1 MNLPT
6 TTTHQIPDLERMA
19 RAFSASK
26 LFGVKTPEEA
36 LALCLIAQSEGRH
49 PASAAQDYHIINGRP
64 AKKAES
70 MLRDFIASGGTVE
83 WHALDDAKADA
94 TFSHPSG
101 GTVRISWDMAR
112 ASKAAINNPMW
123 KKYPRQMLRS
133 RVVSEGVRTVCP
145 GATSGMLVV
154 EEAQD
159 LQPRDVTPRLGVVE
173 RPSVVERLNLQS
185 SVVEVEAEPE
195 PDYEANLEASADVS
209 LDALKA
215 AWTATPTDVQ
225 RRLGREYLDSLKAR
239 AEALEAVAE
248 PAEDLEAMF

>member
-1 MNLPT
+1 MNLPA

-70 MLRDFIASGGTVE
+70 MLRDFIASGGSVE
-83 WHALDDAKADA
+83 WHGLDDTKADA

-101 GTVRISWDMAR
+101 GTVRITWDMAR
-112 ASKAAINNPMW
+112 ASKAGINNPMW

-159 LQPRDVTPRLGVVE
+159 MPVRDVTPR
-173 RPSVVERLNLQS
+173 PSVIERLNLES
-185 SVVEVEAEPE
+185 SVIETEIEDE
-195 PDYEANLEASADVS
+195 PDYEGLLNAAAKQGMEALKDQWEATPRDVRS
-209 LDALKA
+209 RLGKDYLDALK
-215 AWTATPTDVQ
+215 DI
-225 RRLGREYLDSLKAR
+225 
-239 AEALEAVAE
+239 AVALPVDEE
-248 PAEDLEAMF
+248 PAEDPEAMF

>member
-49 PASAAQDYHIINGRP
+49 PASAAQDYHIISGKP

-70 MLRDFIASGGTVE
+70 MLRDFIASGGSVE
-83 WHALDDAKADA
+83 WHGLDDTKADA

-101 GTVRISWDMAR
+101 GTVRISWDMIR
-112 ASKAAINNPMW
+112 AKKAGLNTAMW
-123 KKYPRQMLRS
+123 SKYPRQMLRS

-159 LQPRDVTPRLGVVE
+159 LPVRDVTPR
-173 RPSVVERLNLQS
+173 PNVVERLNLES
-185 SVVEVEAEPE
+185 SVAEFEIPDEPDHEGLLNAAAKQGMEALKDQWQATPRDVQNRLGKDYLDVLKDVAAGSIRIIEPE
-195 PDYEANLEASADVS
+195 D
-209 LDALKA
+209 
-215 AWTATPTDVQ
+215 
-225 RRLGREYLDSLKAR
+225 
-239 AEALEAVAE
+239 
-248 PAEDLEAMF
+248 PAEDPEAMF

>member
-1 MNLPT
+1 MSNLPT
-6 TTTHQIPDLERMA
+6 THTIPDLERMA

-36 LALCLIAQSEGRH
+36 LALCLIAQSENRH

-70 MLRDFIASGGTVE
+70 MLRDFIASGGAVE
-83 WHALDDAKADA
+83 WHGLDDTKADA

-101 GTVRISWDMAR
+101 GTVRITWDMAR
-112 ASKAAINNPMW
+112 ASKAGINNPMW

-145 GATSGMLVV
+145 GATSGMLVI

-159 LQPRDVTPRLGVVE
+159 LQPRDVTPR
-173 RPSVVERLNLQS
+173 PSVIERLNLES
-185 SVVEVEAEPE
+185 SVVEISDE
-195 PDYEANLEASADVS
+195 PDHEAILNAAAKEG
-209 LDALKA
+209 LDALKT
-215 AWTATPTDVQ
+215 AWQSTPRDVQ
-225 RRLGREYLDSLKAR
+225 NRLGKDHLDFLKDVAAGSVR
-239 AEALEAVAE
+239 IIEAEE

>member
-1 MNLPT
+1 MSNLPT

-70 MLRDFIASGGTVE
+70 MLRDFIASGGSVE
-83 WHALDDAKADA
+83 WHGLDDTKADA

-101 GTVRISWDMAR
+101 GTVRISWDMIR
-112 ASKAAINNPMW
+112 AKKAGLNTAMW
-123 KKYPRQMLRS
+123 SKYPRQMLRS

-159 LQPRDVTPRLGVVE
+159 LPVRDVTP
-173 RPSVVERLNLQS
+173 RPSVVERLNLES
-185 SVVEVEAEPE
+185 SVIETEIEDE
-195 PDYEANLEASADVS
+195 PDHEGLLNAAAKQG
-209 LDALKA
+209 LDALKT
-215 AWTATPTDVQ
+215 AWQSTPREIQ
-225 RRLGREYLDSLKAR
+225 NRLGKDYLDALKDIA
-239 AEALEAVAE
+239 AASPVAE
-248 PAEDLEAMF
+248 EPDEDPEAMF

>member
-6 TTTHQIPDLERMA
+6 TTTTYTIPDIERMA

-36 LALCLIAQSEGRH
+36 LALCLIAQSENRH

-70 MLRDFIASGGTVE
+70 MLRDFIASGGSVE
-83 WHALDDAKADA
+83 WHGLDDTKADA

-101 GTVRISWDMAR
+101 GTVRITWDMAR
-112 ASKAAINNPMW
+112 ASKAGINNPMW

-159 LQPRDVTPRLGVVE
+159 LPVRDVTPR
-173 RPSVVERLNLQS
+173 PNVVERLNLES
-185 SVVEVEAEPE
+185 SVIETEIEDEPDHEGLLNAAAKQGMEALKDQWEATPRDVKNRLGKDHLDVLKDVAAGSVRFVEPE
-195 PDYEANLEASADVS
+195 
-209 LDALKA
+209 
-215 AWTATPTDVQ
+215 
-225 RRLGREYLDSLKAR
+225 
-239 AEALEAVAE
+239 E
-248 PAEDLEAMF
+248 PAEDPEAMF

>member
-1 MNLPT
+1 MSNLPT
-6 TTTHQIPDLERMA
+6 THTIPDLERMA

-36 LALCLIAQSEGRH
+36 LALCLIAQSENRH

-70 MLRDFIASGGTVE
+70 MLRDFIASGGSVE
-83 WHALDDAKADA
+83 WHGLDDTIADA

-145 GATSGMLVV
+145 GATSGMLVI

-159 LQPRDVTPRLGVVE
+159 LQPRDVTPR
-173 RPSVVERLNLQS
+173 PSVIERLNLES
-185 SVVEVEAEPE
+185 SVVEISDE
-195 PDYEANLEASADVS
+195 PDHEAILNAAAKEG
-209 LDALKA
+209 LDALKT
-215 AWTATPTDVQ
+215 AWQSTPRDVQ
-225 RRLGREYLDSLKAR
+225 NRLGKDHLDFLKDVAAGSVR
-239 AEALEAVAE
+239 LIEADE

>member
-1 MNLPT
+1 MSNLPT

-70 MLRDFIASGGTVE
+70 MLRDFIASGGSVE
-83 WHALDDAKADA
+83 WHGLDDTKADA

-101 GTVRISWDMAR
+101 GTVRITWDMAR
-112 ASKAAINNPMW
+112 ASKAGINNPMW

-145 GATSGMLVV
+145 GATSGMLVI

-159 LQPRDVTPRLGVVE
+159 LPVRDVTP
-173 RPSVVERLNLQS
+173 RPSVVERLNLES
-185 SVVEVEAEPE
+185 SVVEAE
-195 PDYEANLEASADVS
+195 YELDHEELLNAAAKQG
-209 LDALKA
+209 LDALKE
-215 AWTATPTDVQ
+215 AWQATPRDVQ
-225 RRLGREYLDSLKAR
+225 NRLGKDHLDFLKDVAAGSVR
-239 AEALEAVAE
+239 IIEPAEE
-248 PAEDLEAMF
+248 PAEDVEGMF

>member
-1 MNLPT
+1 MSNLPT
-6 TTTHQIPDLERMA
+6 TYQIPDLERMA

-26 LFGVKTPEEA
+26 LFGVTTPEQA
-36 LALCLIAQSEGRH
+36 LALCLIAQSENRH

-70 MLRDFIASGGTVE
+70 MLRDFIASGGAVE
-83 WHALDDAKADA
+83 WHGLDDTKADA

-112 ASKAAINNPMW
+112 ASKAGINNPMW

-145 GATSGMLVV
+145 GATSGMLVI

-159 LQPRDVTPRLGVVE
+159 LQPRDVTPR
-173 RPSVVERLNLQS
+173 PSVIERLNLES
-185 SVVEVEAEPE
+185 AVIENE
-195 PDYEANLEASADVS
+195 PDHEQILNAAAKQG
-209 LDALKA
+209 LDALKE
-215 AWTATPTDVQ
+215 AWQSTPRDMQ
-225 RRLGREYLDSLKAR
+225 NRLGKDYLDALKDIASSLVI
-239 AEALEAVAE
+239 ESELTDD

>member
-1 MNLPT
+1 MSNLPT

-70 MLRDFIASGGTVE
+70 MLRDFIASGGSVE
-83 WHALDDAKADA
+83 WHGLDDTKADA

-101 GTVRISWDMAR
+101 GTVRITWDMAR
-112 ASKAAINNPMW
+112 ASKAGINNPMW

-145 GATSGMLVV
+145 GATSGMLVI

-159 LQPRDVTPRLGVVE
+159 MPVRDVTP
-173 RPSVVERLNLQS
+173 RPSVVERLNLES
-185 SVVEVEAEPE
+185 SVIETEIEDE
-195 PDYEANLEASADVS
+195 PDYEGLLNAAAKQGME
-209 LDALKA
+209 ALKDQ
-215 AWTATPTDVQ
+215 WQATPREIQ
-225 RRLGREYLDSLKAR
+225 NRLGKDHLDFLKD
-239 AEALEAVAE
+239 VAAGSVRIIEPEE
-248 PAEDLEAMF
+248 PAEDPEAMF

>member
-1 MNLPT
+1 MNLP
-6 TTTHQIPDLERMA
+6 TTHQIPDLERMA

-70 MLRDFIASGGTVE
+70 MLRDFIASGGSVE
-83 WHALDDAKADA
+83 WHGLDDTKADA

-112 ASKAAINNPMW
+112 ASKAGINNPMW

-145 GATSGMLVV
+145 GATSGMLVI

-159 LQPRDVTPRLGVVE
+159 LQPRDVTPR
-173 RPSVVERLNLQS
+173 PSVIERLNLES
-185 SVVEVEAEPE
+185 AVIENE
-195 PDYEANLEASADVS
+195 PDHEQILNAAAKQG
-209 LDALKA
+209 LDALKE
-215 AWTATPTDVQ
+215 AWQSTPRDMQ
-225 RRLGREYLDSLKAR
+225 NRLGKDYLDALKDIASSLVI
-239 AEALEAVAE
+239 ESELTDD

>member
-6 TTTHQIPDLERMA
+6 TTTYTIPDIERMA

-36 LALCLIAQSEGRH
+36 LALCLIAQSENRH

-70 MLRDFIASGGTVE
+70 MLRDFIASGGSVE
-83 WHALDDAKADA
+83 WHGLDDTKADA

-112 ASKAAINNPMW
+112 ASKAGINNPMW

-159 LQPRDVTPRLGVVE
+159 LPVRDVTL
-173 RPSVVERLNLQS
+173 RPNVVERLNLES
-185 SVVEVEAEPE
+185 SVIETEIEDE
-195 PDYEANLEASADVS
+195 PDYEGLLNAAAKQGME
-209 LDALKA
+209 ALKDQ
-215 AWTATPTDVQ
+215 WQATPREIQ
-225 RRLGREYLDSLKAR
+225 NRLGKEHLDFLKD
-239 AEALEAVAE
+239 VAAGSVRIIE
-248 PAEDLEAMF
+248 PEEPSEDVEAMF

>member
-6 TTTHQIPDLERMA
+6 TTTYTIPDIERMA

-36 LALCLIAQSEGRH
+36 LALCLIAQSENRH

-83 WHALDDAKADA
+83 WHGLDDTKADA

-101 GTVRISWDMAR
+101 GTVRITWDMIR
-112 ASKAAINNPMW
+112 AKKAGLNTAMW
-123 KKYPRQMLRS
+123 SKYPRQMLRS

-145 GATSGMLVV
+145 GATSGMMVL

-159 LQPRDVTPRLGVVE
+159 LPVRDVTPR
-173 RPSVVERLNLQS
+173 PNVVERLNLES
-185 SVVEVEAEPE
+185 SVIETEIEDE
-195 PDYEANLEASADVS
+195 PDYEGLLNAAAKQGME
-209 LDALKA
+209 ALKDQ
-215 AWTATPTDVQ
+215 WQATPRDVQ
-225 RRLGREYLDSLKAR
+225 NRLGKDYLDVLKD
-239 AEALEAVAE
+239 VAAGSVRIVEPEE
-248 PAEDLEAMF
+248 PAEDPEAMF

>member
-1 MNLPT
+1 MSNLPT
-6 TTTHQIPDLERMA
+6 TTTYTIPDIERMA

-36 LALCLIAQSEGRH
+36 LALCLIAQSENRH

-70 MLRDFIASGGTVE
+70 MLRDFIASGGSVE
-83 WHALDDAKADA
+83 WHSLDDTKADA

-101 GTVRISWDMAR
+101 GTVRITWDMAR
-112 ASKAAINNPMW
+112 ASKAGINNPMW

-145 GATSGMLVV
+145 GATSGMLVI

-159 LQPRDVTPRLGVVE
+159 LPVRDVTP
-173 RPSVVERLNLQS
+173 RPSVVERLNLES
-185 SVVEVEAEPE
+185 SVIETEIEDE
-195 PDYEANLEASADVS
+195 PDHEGLLNAAAKQGMEALKDQWEATPRDVKNRLGKDH
-209 LDALKA
+209 LDALKDIA
-215 AWTATPTDVQ
+215 A
-225 RRLGREYLDSLKAR
+225 
-239 AEALEAVAE
+239 ALPVNEE
-248 PAEDLEAMF
+248 PVEDPEAMF

>member
-1 MNLPT
+1 MSNLPT

-70 MLRDFIASGGTVE
+70 MLRDFISSGGTVE
-83 WHALDDAKADA
+83 WHGLDDTKADA

-101 GTVRISWDMAR
+101 GTVRITWDMAR
-112 ASKAAINNPMW
+112 ASKAGINNPMW

-145 GATSGMLVV
+145 GATSGMMVL

-159 LQPRDVTPRLGVVE
+159 MPVRDVTPR
-173 RPSVVERLNLQS
+173 PNVVERLNLES
-185 SVVEVEAEPE
+185 SVIETEIEDE
-195 PDYEANLEASADVS
+195 PDYEGLLNAAAKQGMEALKDQWTATPKEVKNYLGRDY
-209 LDALKA
+209 LDALKDIA
-215 AWTATPTDVQ
+215 A
-225 RRLGREYLDSLKAR
+225 
-239 AEALEAVAE
+239 ALPVDDE
-248 PAEDLEAMF
+248 PAEDPEAMF

>member
-70 MLRDFIASGGTVE
+70 MLRDFIASGGSVE
-83 WHALDDAKADA
+83 WHGLDDTKADA

-112 ASKAAINNPMW
+112 ASKAGINNPMW

-145 GATSGMLVV
+145 GATSGMLVI

-159 LQPRDVTPRLGVVE
+159 LQPRDVTPRPNVI
-173 RPSVVERLNLQS
+173 ERLNLES
-185 SVVEVEAEPE
+185 SVVIPDE
-195 PDYEANLEASADVS
+195 PDHEAILNAAAKEG
-209 LDALKA
+209 LDALKT
-215 AWTATPTDVQ
+215 AWQSTPRDVQ
-225 RRLGREYLDSLKAR
+225 NRLGKDYLDVLKDVAAGSVR
-239 AEALEAVAE
+239 IIEAEVTDE
-248 PAEDLEAMF
+248 PTEDLEAMF

>member
-6 TTTHQIPDLERMA
+6 THTIPDLERMA

-36 LALCLIAQSEGRH
+36 LALCLIAQSENRH

-70 MLRDFIASGGTVE
+70 MLRDFIASGGAVE
-83 WHALDDAKADA
+83 WHGLDDTKADA

-112 ASKAAINNPMW
+112 ASKAGINNPMW

-145 GATSGMLVV
+145 GATSGMLVI

-159 LQPRDVTPRLGVVE
+159 LQPRDVTPR
-173 RPSVVERLNLQS
+173 PSVIERLNLES
-185 SVVEVEAEPE
+185 SVVEISDE
-195 PDYEANLEASADVS
+195 PDHEAILNAAAKAG
-209 LDALKA
+209 LDALKE
-215 AWTATPTDVQ
+215 AWQSTPREIQ
-225 RRLGREYLDSLKAR
+225 NRLGKDYLDVLKD
-239 AEALEAVAE
+239 VAAGSVRIIE
-248 PAEDLEAMF
+248 PDDPAEDPEAMF

>member
-1 MNLPT
+1 MNLP
-6 TTTHQIPDLERMA
+6 TTHQIPDLERMA

-70 MLRDFIASGGTVE
+70 MLRDFIASGGSVE
-83 WHALDDAKADA
+83 WHGLDDTKADA

-101 GTVRISWDMAR
+101 GTVLISWDMAR
-112 ASKAAINNPMW
+112 ASKAGINNPMW

-145 GATSGMLVV
+145 GATSGMLVI

-159 LQPRDVTPRLGVVE
+159 LQPRDVTPR
-173 RPSVVERLNLQS
+173 PSVIERLNLES
-185 SVVEVEAEPE
+185 SVIENE
-195 PDYEANLEASADVS
+195 PDHEAILNAAAKEGLDGLKTAWQSTPRDVQNRLGKDY
-209 LDALKA
+209 LDALKDIA
-215 AWTATPTDVQ
+215 SSLVIEPELTD
-225 RRLGREYLDSLKAR
+225 D
-239 AEALEAVAE
+239 

>member
-6 TTTHQIPDLERMA
+6 TTTYTIPDIERMA

-36 LALCLIAQSEGRH
+36 LALCLIAQSENRH

-83 WHALDDAKADA
+83 WHGLDDTIADA

-101 GTVRISWDMAR
+101 GTVRISWDIAR
-112 ASKAAINNPMW
+112 SKKAGINNPMW
-123 KKYPRQMLRS
+123 SKYPRQMLRS

-145 GATSGMLVV
+145 GATSGMLVI

-159 LQPRDVTPRLGVVE
+159 LQPRDVTPR
-173 RPSVVERLNLQS
+173 PSVIERLNLES
-185 SVVEVEAEPE
+185 SVVETE
-195 PDYEANLEASADVS
+195 YELDHEELLNAAAKQG
-209 LDALKA
+209 LDALKE
-215 AWTATPTDVQ
+215 AWQATPRDVQ
-225 RRLGREYLDSLKAR
+225 NRLGKDHLDFLKDVAAGSVR
-239 AEALEAVAE
+239 LIEADE
-248 PAEDLEAMF
+248 PAEDPEGMF

>member
-1 MNLPT
+1 MSNLPT
-6 TTTHQIPDLERMA
+6 TTTYTIPDIERMA

-36 LALCLIAQSEGRH
+36 LALCLIAQSENRH

-70 MLRDFIASGGTVE
+70 MLRDFIASGGSVE
-83 WHALDDAKADA
+83 WHGLDDTKADA

-101 GTVRISWDMAR
+101 GTVRITWDMAR
-112 ASKAAINNPMW
+112 ASKAGINNPMW

-145 GATSGMLVV
+145 GATSGMLVI

-159 LQPRDVTPRLGVVE
+159 MPVRDVTPR
-173 RPSVVERLNLQS
+173 PNVVERLNLES
-185 SVVEVEAEPE
+185 SVIETEIEDE
-195 PDYEANLEASADVS
+195 PDYEGLLNAAAKQGMEALKDQWEATPRDVKNRLGKDY
-209 LDALKA
+209 LDALKDIA
-215 AWTATPTDVQ
+215 AAPPVD
-225 RRLGREYLDSLKAR
+225 E
-239 AEALEAVAE
+239 E
-248 PAEDLEAMF
+248 PAEDPEGMF

>member
-1 MNLPT
+1 MSNLP
-6 TTTHQIPDLERMA
+6 TTHQIPDLERMA

-70 MLRDFIASGGTVE
+70 MLRDFIASGGAVE
-83 WHALDDAKADA
+83 WHGLDDTIADA

-145 GATSGMLVV
+145 GATSGMLVI

-159 LQPRDVTPRLGVVE
+159 LQPRDVTPR
-173 RPSVVERLNLQS
+173 PSVIERLNLES
-185 SVVEVEAEPE
+185 SVVIPDE
-195 PDYEANLEASADVS
+195 PDHEAILNAAAKEG
-209 LDALKA
+209 LDALKE
-215 AWTATPTDVQ
+215 AWQSTPRDVQ
-225 RRLGREYLDSLKAR
+225 NRLGKDYLDALKDVASSLVI
-239 AEALEAVAE
+239 EPEITDE

>member
-6 TTTHQIPDLERMA
+6 IHQIPDLERMA

-26 LFGVKTPEEA
+26 LFGVTTPEQA
-36 LALCLIAQSEGRH
+36 LALCLIAQSENRH

-70 MLRDFIASGGTVE
+70 MLRDFLSSGGSVE
-83 WHALDDAKADA
+83 WHGLDDTKADA

-112 ASKAAINNPMW
+112 ASKAGINNPMW

-145 GATSGMLVV
+145 GATSGMLVI
-154 EEAQD
+154 EEAED
-159 LQPRDVTPRLGVVE
+159 YQPRDVTPR
-173 RPSVVERLNLQS
+173 PSVIERLNLES
-185 SVVEVEAEPE
+185 SVVIPEE
-195 PDYEANLEASADVS
+195 PDHEAILNAAAKQG
-209 LDALKA
+209 LDALKT
-215 AWTATPTDVQ
+215 AWQSTPRDVQ
-225 RRLGREYLDSLKAR
+225 NRLGKDYLDVLKDVAAGSVR
-239 AEALEAVAE
+239 IIEAELTDE

>member
-1 MNLPT
+1 MSNLP
-6 TTTHQIPDLERMA
+6 TTHQIPDLERMA

-70 MLRDFIASGGTVE
+70 MLRDFIASGGSVE
-83 WHALDDAKADA
+83 WHGLDDTIADA

-145 GATSGMLVV
+145 GATSGMLVI

-159 LQPRDVTPRLGVVE
+159 LQPRDVTPR
-173 RPSVVERLNLQS
+173 PSVIERLNLES
-185 SVVEVEAEPE
+185 SAVIPDE
-195 PDYEANLEASADVS
+195 PDHEALLSAAAKQG

-215 AWTATPTDVQ
+215 AWQSTPRDVQ
-225 RRLGREYLDSLKAR
+225 NRLGKDYLDVLKDVAAGSVR
-239 AEALEAVAE
+239 IIEAEE

>member
-70 MLRDFIASGGTVE
+70 MLRDFIASGGAVE
-83 WHALDDAKADA
+83 WHGLDDTKADA

-112 ASKAAINNPMW
+112 ASKAGINNPMW

-145 GATSGMLVV
+145 GATSGMLVI

-159 LQPRDVTPRLGVVE
+159 LQPRDVTPR
-173 RPSVVERLNLQS
+173 PSVIERLNLES
-185 SVVEVEAEPE
+185 SVVEISDE
-195 PDYEANLEASADVS
+195 PDHETILNAAAKEG
-209 LDALKA
+209 LDALKE
-215 AWTATPTDVQ
+215 AWQSTPRDVQ
-225 RRLGREYLDSLKAR
+225 NRLGKDYLDVLKDVAAGSIR
-239 AEALEAVAE
+239 IIEAEVTDE